1 MQLVV
6 EPDGVPR
13 CIYSEEIDLHA
24 FGKPAIRRASHV
36 EPNEAGQWTAD
47 LSPVG
52 GPTLTAFSNR
62 SPTVFVL
69 AAGTLIGLS
78 IHSGEIRFKGRP

>member
-6 EPDGVPR
+6 EPDGVLR

-24 FGKPAIRRASHV
+24 LGNPAIRRASHV
-36 EPNEAGQWTAD
+36 EPTDDGQWTAD

-52 GPTLTAFSNR
+52 GPVLR
-62 SPTVFVL
+62 SFPTRSQAL
-69 AAGTLIGLS
+69 AAELQWLEAHWLAPAG
-78 IHSGEIRFKGRP
+78 